1 MDLLNTVKSR
11 YTTKAYDPEKNSQ
24 EKFNKLLEILRFTP
38 SSVNI
43 QPWHFLVA
51 DNPTAKERIAKAL
64 TGRYAYNAP
73 RFLSHHILLYF
84 VREQIFHPNI

>member
-1 MDLLNTVKSR
+1 M
-11 YTTKAYDPEKNSQ
+11 
-24 EKFNKLLEILRFTP
+24 
-38 SSVNI
+38 NI

-73 RFLSHHILLYF
+73 KVLSHHIPLYF
-84 VREQIFHPNI
+84 VQEQIFHPNI